1 MMDTNTNTDTNTGN
15 NTDTASTKGTDEQE
29 IDIIELIRRLWH
41 NRKFLFKMMLIFML
55 IGIFV
60 ALFSAK
66 QYTAGCLLLPQTAAK
81 SMGGN
86 LGGLAAMAGINL
98 GNMGGSEEVLSPK
111 MYSKI
116 LESVPF
122 QKQLMRTNVSIKDVD
137 ESVTLLDYFTDKK
150 YAKFNLLGFIAKYTI
165 GLPGV
170 IIGAIQG
177 EPKQGTIDALP
188 KASTIESLTLEE
200 RKCMGVLKQL
210 IKLTVNA
217 KDGYVDLQVSMS
229 EPLAAAQFAESVQHL
244 LQANITEFK
253 IDKVQSTLNFV
264 QSRYDETKQ
273 EFEKI
278 QDQRAVFRDA
288 NKNLTS
294 AKAQTEE
301 EKLNTRYNLALA
313 VYTDLA
319 RQLEQA
325 KINVKETTPQ
335 LTVIDP
341 VTVPFQASKPRKTLL
356 VVAFTFVGVVI
367 GVGLVFG
374 LPFLAKLSGK
384 EKIRKW
390 VVD

>member
-1 MMDTNTNTDTNTGN
+1 MDTNTDTNWEVVSRKETE
-15 NTDTASTKGTDEQE
+15 EQE
-29 IDIIELIRRLWH
+29 IDIIDLIRTLWH
-41 NRKFLFKMMLIFML
+41 NRKFLFKITLIFML

-60 ALFSAK
+60 VLFSAK
-66 QYTAGCLLLPQTAAK
+66 QYTASCLLLPQTTQK
-81 SMGGN
+81 SAGGN
-86 LGGLAAMAGINL
+86 LGGLAAMAGISL
-98 GNMGGSEEVLSPK
+98 GSMGSGEVLSPK

-122 QKQLMRTNVSIKDVD
+122 QKQLMRTRISINGD
-137 ESVTLLDYFTDKK
+137 ESVTLLDYFTDEK
-150 YAKFNLLGFIAKYTI
+150 YAKFNLLGFISRYTI

-177 EPKQGTIDALP
+177 APKQDTTDALP
-188 KASTIESLTLEE
+188 KASTIESLTMEE
-200 RKCMGVLKQL
+200 RGCMGVLKSL

-244 LQANITEFK
+244 LQASIIEFK
-253 IDKVQSTLNFV
+253 ADKVQSTLDFV

-278 QDQRAVFRDA
+278 QAQRAVFRDA

-301 EKLNTRYNLALA
+301 EKLDTRYDIALA

-341 VTVPFQASKPRKTLL
+341 VTVPFQASKPRKSML
-356 VVAFTFVGVVI
+356 VMAFTFVGVVI